1 MVWKIQKQ
9 SKLNQVPQLGKSVTL
24 AFTATWWQACQAIA
38 PTLNEHAEGGEDNAA
53 LVKVDV
59 KVNAEA
65 AEACKI
71 SRMLTFQFYK
81 GVSKVREILGT
92 YFEGLK
98 DVFEK

>member
-1 MVWKIQKQ
+1 
-9 SKLNQVPQLGKSVTL
+9 
-24 AFTATWWQACQAIA
+24 
-38 PTLNEHAEGGEDNAA
+38 
-53 LVKVDV
+53 VKVDV